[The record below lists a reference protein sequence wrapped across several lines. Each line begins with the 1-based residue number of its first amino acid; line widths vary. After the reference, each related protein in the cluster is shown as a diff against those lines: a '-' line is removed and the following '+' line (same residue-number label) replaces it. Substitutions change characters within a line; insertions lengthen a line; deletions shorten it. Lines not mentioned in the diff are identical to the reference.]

1 MKPTAMMTPANTST
15 PATDAQS
22 CRARKSTFRSEGV
35 ACAATLHLPAAV
47 DARPAPAVLMLHGWG
62 GVGGALLMPF
72 IAGFVAAGFA
82 VMTFDYPGWG
92 DSEGLPRNVINPWA
106 RVRTAESALAH
117 LKSLPEVDQRRVVL
131 WGTSFGGGHA
141 VELAAEH
148 PELLG
153 VIAHVPM
160 LDGRDAVKAV
170 PLPRL
175 LRFGLHAAA
184 DLLRPGRP
192 HYIPVIAPPG
202 EFGTMDRDG
211 ANDALLRGMEQ
222 VGLNYDNRIAARSV
236 LTMGLYRPFRQLKR
250 IRVPTLLVGA
260 TRDTVAPFI
269 EERLRKLA
277 GPQLQIRTL
286 DANHFEPYFEPQL
299 AGNLAWQLEFLGSLR
314 QARANP

>member
-1 MKPTAMMTPANTST
+1 MTTPAITSS
-15 PATDAQS
+15 PVTDS
-22 CRARKSTFRSEGV
+22 RTLRVRKCTLRSEGV
-35 ACAATLHLPAAV
+35 ACAASLHLPADV
-47 DARPAPAVLMLHGWG
+47 DTGPVPAILMLHGWG
-62 GVGGALLMPF
+62 GVGGALLLPF
-72 IAGFVAAGFA
+72 IEGFVAAGFA

-92 DSEGLPRNVINPWA
+92 DSEGLPRHVINPWA
-106 RVRTAESALAH
+106 RARTAGSALAH
-117 LKSLPEVDQRRVVL
+117 PKSLPEVDQRKIVL

-153 VIAHVPM
+153 LIAHVPM

-170 PLPRL
+170 PLSRM

-184 DLLRPGRP
+184 DLLSPGRP
-192 HYIPVIAPPG
+192 HYIPVTAPPG

-222 VGLNYDNRIAARSV
+222 MGLNYDNRVAARSV

-250 IRVPTLLVGA
+250 VRVPTLLVGA

-269 EERLRKLA
+269 EDRLRKLA

-286 DANHFEPYFEPQL
+286 DANHFEPYFEPLLTQ
-299 AGNLAWQLEFLGSLR
+299 NRAWQLEFLASL
-314 QARANP
+314 QPAQAARAGQ

>member
-1 MKPTAMMTPANTST
+1 MKPTAMTTPANTPDHAPDT
-15 PATDAQS
+15 QI
-22 CRARKSTFRSEGV
+22 CRMRKSTFRSEGV
-35 ACAATLHLPAAV
+35 ACAATLHLPAGV
-47 DARPAPAVLMLHGWG
+47 DAGPVPAILMLHGWG

-72 IAGFVAAGFA
+72 IEGFVAAGFA

-92 DSEGLPRNVINPWA
+92 DSDGWPRHVINPWA
-106 RVRTAESALAH
+106 RVRTAESALTH
-117 LKSLPEVDQRRVVL
+117 LKSQPEVDQRRVVV

-148 PELLG
+148 PDLLG

-184 DLLRPGRP
+184 DLLSPGRP

-211 ANDALLRGMEQ
+211 ANDALMRGMEQ
-222 VGLNYDNRIAARSV
+222 MGISYDNRIAARSV

-277 GPQLQIRTL
+277 GPLLQIRTL

-299 AGNLAWQLEFLGSLR
+299 AGNLAWQLDFLGSLR

>member
-1 MKPTAMMTPANTST
+1 MKPTAMTTPANAALQA
-15 PATDAQS
+15 PDAQI
-22 CRARKSTFRSEGV
+22 CRMRKSTFRSEGV
-35 ACAATLHLPAAV
+35 ACAATLHLPVGV
-47 DARPAPAVLMLHGWG
+47 DAGPVPAILMLHGWG
-62 GVGGALLMPF
+62 GVGGALLVPF
-72 IAGFVAAGFA
+72 IEGFVAAGFA

-92 DSEGLPRNVINPWA
+92 DSDGWPRHVINPWA
-106 RVRTAESALAH
+106 RVRTAESALTH
-117 LKSLPEVDQRRVVL
+117 LKSQPEVDQRQVVL

-148 PELLG
+148 PDLLG

-170 PLPRL
+170 PVTRL

-184 DLLRPGRP
+184 DLLSPGRP

-211 ANDALLRGMEQ
+211 ANDALTRGMKQ
-222 VGLNYDNRIAARSV
+222 IGQHYDNRVAARSV
-236 LTMGLYRPFRQLKR
+236 LTMGLYRPYRQLKH

-260 TRDTVAPFI
+260 TRDTIAPFI
-269 EERLRKLA
+269 EARLRKLE
-277 GPQLQIRTL
+277 GPLLQIRTL
-286 DANHFEPYFEPQL
+286 DANHFEPYFEPLL
-299 AGNLAWQLEFLGSLR
+299 AGNLAWQLDFLGSLR